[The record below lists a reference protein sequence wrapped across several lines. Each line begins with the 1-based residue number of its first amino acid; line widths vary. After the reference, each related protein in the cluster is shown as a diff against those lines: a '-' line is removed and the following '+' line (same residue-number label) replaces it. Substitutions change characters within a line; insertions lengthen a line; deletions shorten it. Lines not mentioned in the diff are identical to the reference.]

1 MIPKKNLNFPAP
13 ERRQSGSCLTRDK
26 WHDSPP
32 LPFMPPFP
40 STKKVSPIVYFIGF
54 TAALYE
60 PASWN
65 GLQQKP
71 KKLAV
76 TEGSEF
82 LKELTRSAETSKKP
96 FLVTHLCTNFGQ
108 AAQLVRLG
116 IAPAILPTIAEP
128 YLGGT
133 PQRIDLPWLK
143 KYRREIG
150 GVWHE
155 RLLETQPKARELL
168 QALTEMPK
176 QVDAHAKPIPRSA

>member
-1 MIPKKNLNFPAP
+1 VV
-13 ERRQSGSCLTRDK
+13 E
-26 WHDSPP
+26 P
-32 LPFMPPFP
+32 LKYMPLG
-40 STKKVSPIVYFIGF
+40 KIAY
-54 TAALYE
+54 ALYE

-96 FLVTHLCTNFGQ
+96 LAVTHLCTNFGQ

-143 KYRREIG
+143 KYCREIG
-150 GVWHE
+150 VVWHE
-155 RLLETQPKARELL
+155 RLLETRPKARELL
-168 QALTEMPK
+168 EALKEMPK
-176 QVDAHAKPIPRSA
+176 QVGAQK